1 MTRFLLCCYLCMML
15 PGTLL
20 ADKGFRFRY
29 IDLPNVLREGNIKD
43 LEIDRHGLL
52 WISTSR
58 GLHRYDGNH
67 LLTFDLISKPSI
79 INNAITRMYADRA
92 DNLWIGTQSGI
103 TKFDLKNWTT
113 TSIDQKEKPGQ
124 PARRLFVKEFYEG
137 RDSSIYVGSNDAKLY
152 RIERNEL
159 LLVADLS
166 KINPNAAGLSSI
178 EVIREIS
185 ADQLLVVCNGRL
197 VTLKKNGKL
206 FSVEK
211 YYPMP
216 EVNGNISRDV
226 FYHPSSGKAIFY
238 VEGKGVYTT
247 NLQTGVTLP
256 LLYAVKDSVTTDE
269 RAFLFPLPNN
279 QMGIFFNN
287 RGFFTYD
294 PNNTHVQ
301 TFAPGLAEH
310 FRNIRIRYI
319 HGHNQKLYF
328 GFHKGIAEV
337 EQVNSPFVNLLSN
350 PSIETSPISIR
361 SIYRH
366 TDGMFY
372 LGSYKDGFSRLNER
386 TGERQLISKKIVYT
400 SIPWGPDRL
409 LMATEG
415 DGLQWFDLKAQKV
428 YPFVLD
434 TVNTPLNQ
442 RMHNKYIISLKK
454 ENDSMVWAGTYFG
467 AYLLN
472 VHTGIPRSIFKGT
485 AGNILRQSKVY
496 DILIHQ
502 QKRYFATLEGIFTYT
517 PADGI
522 LKRLFEDTKPEFA
535 GGDFYCIAAVQQEF
549 WAGTN
554 GRGILVFDEKG
565 KVLRE
570 INTGNGLAGNAVYTL
585 IKQGDDVIVGTDQGL
600 SLINIHGNHI
610 RNYSRLDHLPSNEFN
625 HAAWLT
631 FGDQIFLGTLNGI
644 TAFSIKELKAYRSVE
659 NAVSLCFT
667 DFKKG
672 TQSSLTHDFTMPYK
686 TSSAI
691 VVHPD
696 VQYFSLRF
704 GGIDNAV
711 EQLHYYYRLKENDS
725 WQEIGRQREMSFV
738 GLKPGDYKLELA
750 TLLQG
755 EKVHRSILSIPLIVQ
770 PAYYQ
775 TWWFKTLIV
784 LALFFL
790 GWLIFRYRMRELLKE
805 QQLRTKIAGDLHD
818 EVGSSLTRIYF
829 QVDRLSMQSGDTTSL
844 QKIAASSKDAMST
857 MSDMVWSIDSRF
869 DTAADLVSRIK
880 DHIMNLQNDL
890 DLSCSLTLKGEYA
903 ARSLSQMVRQNFF
916 LIFKEAVNNAARYAS
931 EPHMTIEL
939 TFGPEIVLVVNNV
952 HNGNKMRMKH
962 YQGGQGLHHMQLR
975 AERMKGSLKV
985 DAQEY
990 TFNIRLTVPN

>member
-1 MTRFLLCCYLCMML
+1 MTRFLLCCYLCML

-20 ADKGFRFRY
+20 ADNGFRFRY

-79 INNAITRMYADRA
+79 INNAITRMYADRS

-113 TSIDQKEKPGQ
+113 TSINQKGKPGQ
-124 PARRLFVKEFYEG
+124 PARSLFVKEFYEG
-137 RDSSIYVGSNDAKLY
+137 RDSSVYVGSNDARLY
-152 RIERNEL
+152 RIEQDQL
-159 LLVADLS
+159 VLVADLS

-178 EVIREIS
+178 EVIREMS
-185 ADQLLVVCNGRL
+185 EDRLLVVCNGRL
-197 VTLKKNGKL
+197 ITLKKKGAL
-206 FSVEK
+206 FVTEK

-216 EVNGNISRDV
+216 EIKGNISRDV
-226 FYHPSSGKAIFY
+226 FYYPSGKAVFY
-238 VEGKGVYTT
+238 VEGQGVYTT
-247 NLQTGVTLP
+247 NLKTGITSP
-256 LLYAVKDSVTTDE
+256 LLYAVKDSVTTDD

-279 QMGIFFNN
+279 QVGIFFNN
-287 RGFFTYD
+287 RGFFTYNV
-294 PNNTHVQ
+294 NNTYVQ
-301 TFAPGLAEH
+301 AFAPGLAEH

-319 HGHNQKLYF
+319 HRNNQKLYF

-350 PSIETSPISIR
+350 PSIETSPLSIR

-372 LGSYKDGFSRLNER
+372 VASYKDGFSRLDER

-400 SIPWGPDRL
+400 SLQWGQDRL

-415 DGLQWFDLKAQKV
+415 DGLQWFDVKAQKI

-434 TVNTPLNQ
+434 TVNTPFSR
-442 RMHNKYIISLKK
+442 RMHNKYIISLEK

-472 VHTGIPRSIFKGT
+472 VHTGIPQSIFKGT
-485 AGNILRQSKVY
+485 AGDILRQSKVY

-517 PADGI
+517 PADGT
-522 LKRLFEDTKPEFA
+522 LKRLFEDTKPEYA
-535 GGDFYCIAAVQQEF
+535 GGDFYCMTAVQQEL

-570 INTGNGLAGNAVYTL
+570 INAGNGLAGNAVYTL
-585 IKQGDDVIVGTDQGL
+585 IKQGDEVIVGTDQGL
-600 SLINIHGNHI
+600 SLINIRDNHI

-625 HAAWLT
+625 HSAWLT
-631 FGDQIFLGTLNGI
+631 YGDQIFLGTLNGI
-644 TAFSIKELKAYRSVE
+644 TTFTVKDLKAYRSAD
-659 NAVSLCFT
+659 NAFSLCFT
-667 DFKKG
+667 DFTTG
-672 TQSSLTHDFTMPYK
+672 TKSRLMHDYTMPYK
-686 TSSAI
+686 PSSAI
-691 VVHPD
+691 VVSPE

-704 GGIDNAV
+704 GGIDNAI
-711 EQLHYYYRLKENDS
+711 EQLHYYYRLKENAP

-738 GLKPGDYKLELA
+738 GLAPGDYKVQLA
-750 TLLQG
+750 TLLPG
-755 EKVHRSILSIPLIVQ
+755 EKAYRSIMSIPLIVK

-775 TWWFKTLIV
+775 TWWFRTLAV
-784 LALFFL
+784 LALLCL

-829 QVDRLSMQSGDTTSL
+829 QVDRLSMQPGDTTSL
-844 QKIAASSKDAMST
+844 QKIAASSKDALST

-890 DLSCSLTLKGEYA
+890 DLTCALTLKGEYA

-931 EPHMTIEL
+931 EPHMTINL
-939 TFGPEIVLVVNNV
+939 TFGPQIILEVSNV
-952 HNGNKMRMKH
+952 HNGNKTRLKN

-975 AERMKGSLKV
+975 AERMKGTLKV
-985 DAQEY
+985 DAQEQ
-990 TFNIRLTVPN
+990 TFSIHLTVPN